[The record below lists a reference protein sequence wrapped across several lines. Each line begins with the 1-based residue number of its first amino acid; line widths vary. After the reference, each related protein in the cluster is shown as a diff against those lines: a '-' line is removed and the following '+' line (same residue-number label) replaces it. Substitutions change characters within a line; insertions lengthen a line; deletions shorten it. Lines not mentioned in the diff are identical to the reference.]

1 MKTKKKI
8 IMMLFFFIAGS
19 LLNACSTPPK
29 VVPSK
34 PSLPRKHAPEL
45 GEPPL
50 PGRSAGH
57 SLGVVSDLKNK
68 AKQQM
73 TAGELDQAFATLE
86 RALRINPNDP
96 LIWNMLAEIQLKRGN
111 AEQAEQLARK
121 SNLLVGKDKPL
132 RHRNWMI
139 IAQALEKKGLP
150 KEAATAKRRA
160 NKY

>member
-1 MKTKKKI
+1 
-8 IMMLFFFIAGS
+8 MMLFFFSAGT
-19 LLNACSTPPK
+19 LLNACSTPQK

-45 GEPPL
+45 GEQPL
-50 PGRSAGH
+50 PERSTGH
-57 SLGVVSDLKNK
+57 SPGVVSDLKTK

-73 TAGELDQAFATLE
+73 KAGEPDQAFSTLE

-96 LIWNMLAEIQLKRGN
+96 VIWNMLAEIQLKRDN
-111 AEQAEQLARK
+111 VAQAEQLARK

-132 RHRNWMI
+132 RRKNWLI
-139 IAQALEKKGLP
+139 IAQALEKRGLT

-160 NKY
+160 NK